1 MRTLQASGTHNERRR
16 LFWLCTCVKPG
27 RGRSVPPS
35 LGGAIALPAPSE
47 RGTGCGHTVDRAGP
61 LARAWMCSASRRA
74 CSLRNERCPGAGPSG
89 FGVVRPGCLLPE
101 LPPGSPL
108 PGRELVRFHVLRFTP
123 EDPVPVEEIVPN
135 RGESRCSGLAQ
146 NIRPAKSIKT
156 GNYHITYDD
165 VQ

>member
-1 MRTLQASGTHNERRR
+1 MALHICKE
-16 LFWLCTCVKPG
+16 PG

-35 LGGAIALPAPSE
+35 LCGARALPCRFRTGHLMRSTPSVVLD
-47 RGTGCGHTVDRAGP
+47 GCAGP
-61 LARAWMCSASRRA
+61 GWVRPAAGPAHCGMKG
-74 CSLRNERCPGAGPSG
+74 CPAAGPSG
-89 FGVVRPGCLLPE
+89 LGITRPGCLLPE

-108 PGRELVRFHVLRFTP
+108 RGRELVCFHVLRFTP

-135 RGESRCSGLAQ
+135 RGENRCSGFAQ
-146 NIRPAKSIKT
+146 NIRPAKCIKT